1 MSAADYFAQ
10 LSYEPDSFQISAA
23 TVIERGES
31 VVVSAP
37 TGSGKTLVAEV
48 ALHLAIE
55 RGGRAFYT
63 TPIKALSNQKFREFS
78 AVYGTDNVGLLTG
91 DNSINPHAQVVV
103 MTTEVLRNMI
113 YAESPWLSDVVCAVL
128 DEVHYLADRFRGSV
142 WEEVIIH
149 APSTMQLVCLSATV
163 ANADEFTEWIG
174 TRRGETSLVT
184 ETHRPVPLEPMF
196 MVTDMWSKPKDL
208 LFPMFTKKAGK
219 SVRNPQVQNLLAAKT
234 GKRRRFATPRRPD
247 VVARLASEGMLPA
260 IYFIFSRAG
269 CESSARN
276 VAAAK
281 LRLTNQDERTK
292 IRRVATDN
300 TRHLEPSDLSIL
312 DFGNWLADLEEGVAA
327 HHAGM
332 IPAFKETVEELF
344 AGGLLKVVF
353 ATETLALGIN
363 MPARAVVIDSLSKYN
378 GESHELLGP
387 NDYTQLTGRAGRRG
401 IDTVGYGITL
411 YSRFL
416 RFDRMTDIAAAGAT
430 ELRSSFR
437 PTYNMTVNLVANYSR
452 ERAEELLEASFAAFQ
467 EQAGQQQRQ
476 DRTVDLEVEL
486 ERAREG
492 AACELGSLE
501 TYSKENE
508 SGAGAFFDDLRPGH
522 VISFE
527 AGSDPGRYM
536 LLARRP
542 GTETPYVLL
551 STKGKIRRF
560 RLDQMA
566 GAVRRGRLDVPG
578 AFRPNDKKFQQR
590 VVQRLRSF
598 HPSEE
603 LPLGGALDHP
613 VANCPDL
620 AEHLS
625 AQKRVE
631 KLNRRIERMSGS
643 TGGLVTTFRSVLD
656 VLQERGYTEGWS
668 LTPQGERLRR
678 VYSEMDLLI
687 AETLDD
693 GCLLGLSGPDLAS
706 VVSSFV
712 YESRNDGDA
721 APVPLSL
728 EPVFKRVDDLWAGLA
743 GEEAKRSLPITR
755 RPDPALAELA
765 YHWCQ
770 GIDLDELA
778 EETSMAVGDFVRVAR
793 QMLDVLRQLREAD
806 PRLSEVAS
814 DAMRRLNRGVVA
826 AGGQL

>member
-1 MSAADYFAQ
+1 MSAAEFFAG
-10 LSYEPDSFQISAA
+10 LSYEPDSFQVSAA
-23 TVIERGES
+23 GVIERGES

-48 ALHLAIE
+48 ALHLALQ

-78 AVYGTDNVGLLTG
+78 ETYGPDNVGLLTG
-91 DNSINPHAQVVV
+91 DNSINPQAPIVV

-149 APSTMQLVCLSATV
+149 APSTMQMVCLSATV
-163 ANADEFTEWIG
+163 ANADEFTAWIA
-174 TRRGETSLVT
+174 TRRGETRLVT

-196 MVTDMWSKPKDL
+196 MVTDTWSKPKDL

-247 VVARLASEGMLPA
+247 VVARLASERMLPV

-281 LRLTNQDERTK
+281 LRLTSQEERSE
-292 IRRVATDN
+292 IRRVATDK

-344 AGGLLKVVF
+344 ADGLLKVVF

-363 MPARAVVIDSLSKYN
+363 MPARSVVIDSLSKYN

-411 YSRFL
+411 FSRFL

-437 PTYNMTVNLVANYSR
+437 PTYNMTVNLVANYSQ
-452 ERAEELLEASFAAFQ
+452 EKAEELLEASFAAFQ
-467 EQAGQQQRQ
+467 EQGENAQLQSSK
-476 DRTVDLEVEL
+476 VDLEL
-486 ERAREG
+486 ERERFLQKASCERGSVEGYVLQTGRE
-492 AACELGSLE
+492 S
-501 TYSKENE
+501 SI
-508 SGAGAFFDDLRPGH
+508 DDLRPGH
-522 VISFE
+522 VVSFQ
-527 AGSDPGRYM
+527 AGAHPGRYM
-536 LLARRP
+536 LLTRRP
-542 GTETPYVLL
+542 GNETPVVML
-551 STKGKIRRF
+551 STNGKVRHF

-566 GAVRRGRLDVPG
+566 GAVRQGRLDVPG
-578 AFRPNDKKFQQR
+578 AFRPNDKKFQQK
-590 VVQRLRSF
+590 VVQRLRKF
-598 HPSEE
+598 NPSEE
-603 LPLGGALDHP
+603 VSLAGVFDHP

-620 AEHLS
+620 AEHVS
-625 AQKRVE
+625 AQKRVT
-631 KLNRRIERMSGS
+631 KLTRRIERMSDR
-643 TGGLVTTFRSVLD
+643 TGGLVTTFRSVLA
-656 VLQERGYTEGWS
+656 VLEGRGYAEGWS
-668 LTPQGERLRR
+668 LTPRGQRLRR

-693 GCLLGLSGPDLAS
+693 GCLLGLSGPDLAA
-706 VVSSFV
+706 VISSFV

-728 EPVFKRVDDLWAGLA
+728 EPVFKTVDDLWAQLA
-743 GEEAKRSLPITR
+743 GEEAKRSLSITR
-755 RPDPALAELA
+755 RPDPALAELT

-770 GIDLDELA
+770 GIDLDELT

-793 QMLDVLRQLREAD
+793 QMLDVLRQLRDAD
-806 PRLSEVAS
+806 PRLSDVAS